1 MSQDEFETLNVL
13 AAFGPSIEQ
22 ILPPLII
29 RMPHQPHDV
38 ATGVEVEG
46 SRFARGPHVGFVR
59 KLVALA
65 AVAGM
70 TAGDEVL
77 PGGEAA
83 ARTRNDVIQ
92 REFAGWQRRAAIL
105 AGVAVAQQ
113 NVFPGRRP

>member
-1 MSQDEFETLNVL
+1 MSQDEFETLNLL

-29 RMPHQPHDV
+29 RVPHQAHDV
-38 ATGVEVEG
+38 ATGVEIEG
-46 SRFARGPHVGFVR
+46 TRFARRPHVDFVR

-77 PGGEAA
+77 PCGEAA
-83 ARTRNDVIQ
+83 ARARDYVVEGKFSGGKRGT
-92 REFAGWQRRAAIL
+92 AIL

-113 NVFPGRRP
+113 NVFP